1 MSNSFKDNPKGLTSR
16 TTNVYTSSGIK
27 SLLKNENQEFVVRK
41 SERLASALYV
51 ITGFLSPEEPIRTR
65 LRACALDLIH
75 CSTDKDKLNGPG
87 ADFFSAKCVEISSI
101 IETAQAGG
109 LISSMNAKLICDEY
123 ASLATFVGERQESI
137 VTKTSS
143 IRDTIGDEQP
153 SRGSSLIGQ
162 TSRTS
167 KRTENHT
174 LRKTKSG
181 TTGPDSKSERKQDV
195 LKLMSETPISIKD
208 VSIAMPE
215 YSEKTIQRE
224 LLSLVRDGLL
234 IKEGERRWSTY
245 KKA

>member
-1 MSNSFKDNPKGLTSR
+1 MSNSFKDNSKGLTSK
-16 TTNVYTSSGIK
+16 TPQVYSSSGIK

-65 LRACALDLIH
+65 LRACALDLIN

-87 ADFFSAKCVEISSI
+87 VDFFSAKCVEISSI
-101 IETAQAGG
+101 LETAQSGG
-109 LISSMNAKLICDEY
+109 LISPMNAKLICDEY

-137 VTKTSS
+137 VTKSAS
-143 IRDTIGDEQP
+143 IKDTIGDEQP
-153 SRGSSLIGQ
+153 NQEGSSIGQ
-162 TSRTS
+162 SSRTF
-167 KRTENHT
+167 KRTENVSVRK
-174 LRKTKSG
+174 LRIGADSSGFKS
-181 TTGPDSKSERKQDV
+181 DRKQSV
-195 LKLMSETPISIKD
+195 LNLMSERPISIKD
-208 VSIAMPE
+208 VSVAMPE

-224 LLSLVRDGLL
+224 LLSMVRDGLL

>member
-1 MSNSFKDNPKGLTSR
+1 MSNSFKDNSKGLTSK
-16 TTNVYTSSGIK
+16 TDNSYVDSGIK

-51 ITGFLSPEEPIRTR
+51 ITGFLPSDEPIRTR
-65 LRACALDLIH
+65 LRSCALDLIN

-109 LISSMNAKLICDEY
+109 LISPMNAKLICDEY
-123 ASLATFVGERQESI
+123 ASLASFVGERQESI
-137 VTKTSS
+137 VTKSAS
-143 IRDTIGDEQP
+143 IKDTIGDEQP
-153 SRGSSLIGQ
+153 AHAGFFIGQ
-162 TSRTS
+162 TSRTF
-167 KRTENHT
+167 KRTDSLPKKS
-174 LRKTKSG
+174 LRVGADSTINKS
-181 TTGPDSKSERKQDV
+181 DRRNSV
-195 LKLMSETPISIKD
+195 LNLMSSKPISIKD
-208 VSIAMPE
+208 VSIAMSE

-245 KKA
+245 RKA